1 MIPGRVS
8 ICVATCYRAPSLMPM
23 VRLSIRLFDGGA
35 LDPPENT
42 IVEADQTR

>member
-1 MIPGRVS
+1 MPTVIR
-8 ICVATCYRAPSLMPM
+8 CYRAPSLMPM
-23 VRLSIRLFDGGA
+23 VRLWIQLFDDGA